1 MLDNLRRIFNKV
13 ETRPINLIFE
23 MDLNE
28 KGQHIVR
35 IIRLGNGANQS
46 RENIIK
52 LLSYDYSEESY
63 EGYHRIVYYIKNEDR
78 QTILSL
84 KSLNPEIMEDGS
96 LVFDIEPPQL
106 IYLRKKNIPETPDA
120 KTIKVLDKA
129 IKPTAELSFD
139 PKQGLEVKAGYKL
152 KDQDRLIPAEELRI
166 TKDGNFTRLGNT
178 FVPIEKTSSETEN
191 ILKKKTVYYS
201 LNDIPEF
208 FLRDFVLIKKEFNA
222 VLTDQADQIQI
233 VTSPLTPLVK
243 VTKDPQGWLDFDVQ
257 YNSKDFVL
265 PRDLILKA
273 RENGKKFIQ
282 VDSTTWVKLDE
293 ETVKKTEKQL
303 EDLEASITKDGFRL
317 PASEFASL
325 EEFIDAI
332 GGKSVLDEAYQ
343 EFIQQL
349 SGFQANSNFRLSDKF
364 EDHLVKFG
372 LELRPYQ
379 RAGIHWLNWLR
390 KNQLHGVLADD
401 MGLGKTLQSLAVLR
415 LDYDESKSTDHSLI
429 IAPKSVLTHWERE
442 IQRVFYYMPTYVY
455 HGSRRSQKFFK
466 SSKPYIFITSY
477 ETIVRDKDYLVTIP
491 FNYLILDEAT
501 RIKNPDARRSQA
513 IKALNAKHR
522 LALSG
527 TPVENRP
534 SELWSLFDFL
544 IKGHL
549 GKRGTFVNVFENSI
563 MAGESSASK
572 RLGRRI
578 KPFLLRR
585 KKEMVAQ
592 DLPPK
597 IVTTEWVDLTEE
609 QRNLYGSFQ
618 DQIKGIRSSLIRG
631 EQVNYA
637 ANILPVL
644 LKLKQICDHPALITG
659 KVEPI
664 IGRSEKFDAIIEKI
678 EEIIDNGEQVIV
690 FSHFLNMLSLFE
702 NVIKDKRY
710 SYIRIDG
717 ATRQR
722 QVLIDTF
729 NNGHAKVALLSIMAA
744 GYGINLTGANHVIH
758 ADRWWN
764 PAVED
769 QATDRA
775 HRIGQNKTVFV
786 YHFLTTGTLE
796 EKIDKLLS
804 GKRGIADQIINAASE
819 GEHKWSREDL
829 LELLRPLE

>member
-1 MLDNLRRIFNKV
+1 
-13 ETRPINLIFE
+13 
-23 MDLNE
+23 
-28 KGQHIVR
+28 
-35 IIRLGNGANQS
+35 
-46 RENIIK
+46 
-52 LLSYDYSEESY
+52 
-63 EGYHRIVYYIKNEDR
+63 
-78 QTILSL
+78 
-84 KSLNPEIMEDGS
+84 
-96 LVFDIEPPQL
+96 
-106 IYLRKKNIPETPDA
+106 
-120 KTIKVLDKA
+120 
-129 IKPTAELSFD
+129 
-139 PKQGLEVKAGYKL
+139 
-152 KDQDRLIPAEELRI
+152 
-166 TKDGNFTRLGNT
+166 
-178 FVPIEKTSSETEN
+178 
-191 ILKKKTVYYS
+191 
-201 LNDIPEF
+201 
-208 FLRDFVLIKKEFNA
+208 
-222 VLTDQADQIQI
+222 
-233 VTSPLTPLVK
+233 
-243 VTKDPQGWLDFDVQ
+243 
-257 YNSKDFVL
+257 
-265 PRDLILKA
+265 
-273 RENGKKFIQ
+273 
-282 VDSTTWVKLDE
+282 LDE